1 MSFLARVYGFKFFDA
16 FILIFPLYAVMF
28 VDAGLT
34 PVQISVALTA
44 WSATAFVLEIP
55 AGVVADRLPRRT
67 VLAVAQ
73 AGRAAGFVVW
83 LFYPHFWGF
92 LAGLVLWGVKTAF
105 TNGTFEALLFDEL
118 KAEGRAGD
126 YVRVIGRARAAQA
139 VAVLC
144 ASFCAAAVA
153 RFGYPVALAGSLAS
167 IAIAMVFA
175 FSLPKPPRTL
185 PVHHRGYLAHLG
197 QGLAEAGRQPAVLGI
212 IVFGA
217 LILALGGS
225 LEEFWPIFGAK
236 VGMDRPLIAVFVG
249 AQYGGEAVASLAAHR
264 LAGLGQRWF
273 YALLVLAGGLL
284 AVAAALFTP
293 AAMALLLVYSSL
305 LKLTDVVFEGRLQH
319 AVASQNRATI
329 GSVKGFAAQ
338 IGVIGLYMSFGPL
351 AQATS
356 YRLAF
361 MASGGVAMA
370 IGATYLGW
378 KALGAAQ
385 GGAPR
390 GT

>member
-1 MSFLARVYGFKFFDA
+1 MSFLTRVYGFKFFDA

-44 WSATAFVLEIP
+44 WSATAFALEIP
-55 AGVVADRLPRRT
+55 AGVVADRLPRRL

-92 LAGLVLWGVKTAF
+92 LAGLVLWGVKSAF
-105 TNGTFEALLFDEL
+105 TSGTFEALLFDEL

-126 YVRVIGRARAAQA
+126 YVRVVGRARAAQA

-153 RFGYPVALAGSLAS
+153 RFGYPLALAASLAS
-167 IAIAMVFA
+167 IAAAMVFA
-175 FSLPKPPRTL
+175 LSLPQPPRAL
-185 PVHHRGYLAHLG
+185 AVHDRGYIAHLG
-197 QGLAEAGRQPAVLGI
+197 RGLAEAARQPAVLGI

-236 VGMDRPLIAVFVG
+236 VGLARPLIAVFVG
-249 AQYGGEAVASLAAHR
+249 IQYGGEALASLAAHR
-264 LAGLGQRWF
+264 LERLGRRWF
-273 YALLVLAGGLL
+273 YALLIVAGGLL
-284 AVAAALFTP
+284 TAAATIFTP
-293 AAMALLLVYSSL
+293 AAMALLAVYSAL
-305 LKLTDVVFEGRLQH
+305 LKLTDVVFEARLQH
-319 AVASQNRATI
+319 AVASENRATI

-338 IGVIGLYMSFGPL
+338 IGVAGLYLSFGPAAQL
-351 AQATS
+351 AS
-356 YRLAF
+356 YRVAF
-361 MASGGVAMA
+361 LGCGVVVMMV
-370 IGATYLGW
+370 
-378 KALGAAQ
+378 GAAYLATL
-385 GGAPR
+385 APGKIR
-390 GT
+390 RKFSA